1 MNQFCAYY
9 CAQEVDCFFDFR
21 GMVQLKFLPHG
32 QTASKDYY
40 LSVMS
45 RLREAIWFLHHDIAS
60 GTNLLVLVT
69 ISLKLRRVSLDLES
83 NRLVS
88 M

>member
-60 GTNLLVLVT
+60 GTNLLVLCDHFVKT
-69 ISLKLRRVSLDLES
+69 STRIA
-83 NRLVS
+83 
-88 M
+88 